1 MPKKPPEEHE
11 NAKGHTDNA
20 PIHTARFPSNLH
32 LSTDRAINT
41 AMYLVE
47 KHQNSNSRM
56 SIVGYGEFRPLVIND
71 TPENMKKNRRV
82 DLAILSDSAADM
94 EPKVISTRPEVK
106 KEETLEMVQPV
117 AEEFPMEDPIYIL
130 PEHKANPLLNPRPSD
145 RAIT

>member
-11 NAKGHTDNA
+11 KTEGHTDNA

-47 KHQNSNSRM
+47 KHQILNSRM
-56 SIVGYGEFRPLVIND
+56 SIVGYGEFRPPVTND
-71 TPENMKKNRRV
+71 TPENMKKDRRV

-94 EPKVISTRPEVK
+94 EPKVTSARPEVK
-106 KEETLEMVQPV
+106 KEEALAMVQPV

-130 PEHKANPLLNPRPSD
+130 PENKANPLLNPRPSD